1 MKLTEA
7 KLKQLIFET
16 MNEVYKLSPED
27 EEKRRKLGIDPKNP
41 QIDPEHAMH
50 QRRAY
55 GLQDQDE
62 IEAER
67 RLMQNYQWALKNAPG
82 NEGEALIKAF
92 ASGERPQ
99 SDGQKEKKV
108 TVYHSIVYNSF
119 IERQGKIDISNGT
132 PFTDWLKTFGSN
144 RKDSI
149 STIATTEPLGF
160 MTYGRENFNSQ
171 SMEGMGFTMKG
182 YPVMIGMDDMF
193 TQTLG
198 KLPKGLVQHQKNSG
212 VAKRSAD
219 AAFGKGLINFDF
231 KIANEVI
238 LDNWT
243 PTACYLHENYLTI
256 DKRDMMTTRLAV
268 ALLLDGQKT
277 GLPFY
282 TLSDWGSHPCNSTDD
297 IILVIG
303 RSSHMW
309 SENDREEKAGMHF
322 REQVRKLIEEYNTNG
337 KLI

>member
-27 EEKRRKLGIDPKNP
+27 EEERRKLGIDPKNP
-41 QIDPEHAMH
+41 QIDPEQAIR
-50 QRRAY
+50 QRRIY
-55 GLQDQDE
+55 GLQDQSE

-67 RLMQNYQWALKNAPG
+67 RIMQNYQWALKNAPG

-92 ASGERPQ
+92 SSGERPQ

-108 TVYHSIVYNSF
+108 TVYHSIVYHSF
-119 IERQGKIDISNGT
+119 IEKGGKIDVSNGT
-132 PFTDWLKTFGSN
+132 PFTDWLKTFGTR

-149 STIATTEPLGF
+149 STVATTQRLGI
-160 MTYGRENFNSQ
+160 MARGRDNPNYQ
-171 SMEGMGFTMKG
+171 SMEALGFTMKG
-182 YPVMIGMDDMF
+182 YPVMIGADDMS

-219 AAFGKGLINFDF
+219 AAFGKGIINFDF
-231 KIANEVI
+231 TVANEVI
-238 LDNWT
+238 LDNWA

-256 DKRDMMTTRLAV
+256 AKKHKMTTRLAV

-282 TLSDWGSHPCNSTDD
+282 TLNDWGGNVCNSDED
-297 IILVIG
+297 IISVIQ
-303 RSSHMW
+303 RNNHVW
-309 SENDREEKAGMHF
+309 WKNDPEETHEVYDDSYIRE
-322 REQVRKLIEEYNTNG
+322 LLEEYKTKG
-337 KLI
+337 KLV